1 MTDVFSQVYQFLA
14 GASSSQTLFIFSTSI
29 FNVNV
34 PIDIFYFLTLRVT
47 WRSPPEWIR
56 HGAPPAVIITIPFAL
71 VM

>member
-1 MTDVFSQVYQFLA
+1 VTDVFSQVYQFLA

-29 FNVNV
+29 FNV
-34 PIDIFYFLTLRVT
+34 PIDIFSFLTLRVT